1 MIFVKNF
8 KFVDFLRN
16 AVDLDDDAFGMI
28 MVDLPMFL
36 MLDGIDI
43 SRLDLDKA
51 TARHKD
57 SLPKWLL
64 DIGDFNTDAD
74 PSYDDVV
81 SATWAVC
88 KDFLDDLVNDAKV
101 TSGDVIMMSAPTS
114 LLFFKKDGTLLGIL
128 DELPENG
135 RLKIKATD
143 KSVEDYD
150 ADFRAILND
159 KDNLALMLNYWKGRV
174 DTYDKKG
181 RTRDTSKLN

>member
-1 MIFVKNF
+1 VKNF

-28 MVDLPMFL
+28 MVDLPLFL
-36 MLDGIDI
+36 MLDGVDV
-43 SRLDLDKA
+43 SSLSLDK
-51 TARHKD
+51 TLDRHID
-57 SLPKWLL
+57 NLPKWLL

-74 PSYDDVV
+74 PSYDDVI

-114 LLFFKKDGTLLGIL
+114 LLFFKKDGVLLGVL

-135 RLKIKATD
+135 RLKIKAMD
-143 KSVEDYD
+143 KSIENYD
-150 ADFRAILND
+150 EDFRAILND
-159 KDNLALMLNYWKGRV
+159 KDSIALMLNYWKGRV
-174 DTYDKKG
+174 GTYDKKG
-181 RTRDTSKLN
+181 RARDTSKLN